1 MRYNDR
7 KIGWNDTESEAKE
20 YWQTLEAGKEKTNT
34 KRSIP
39 KKLQKDLSHT
49 DILILAH

>member
-1 MRYNDR
+1 M
-7 KIGWNDTESEAKE
+7 TESEAKE
-20 YWQTLEAGKEKTNT
+20 YWQTLEAGEEKTNK

-49 DILILAH
+49 DTLILAH